1 MGFNPLISPENLWR
15 HQGGGTRRG
24 RSGPALWQAAQM
36 LGCIRIWFQKT
47 VSSKGISRRNAR
59 GLPALA
65 RFSLSVSGGKHPV
78 AIHATARSAASSLS
92 LARRCGFD
100 ENTNQSD
107 KGMIATSNAAPATNA
122 ADGDP
127 QRSCKRPAASGPT
140 AINT

>member
-1 MGFNPLISPENLWR
+1 MHPHLVPENRQLER
-15 HQGGGTRRG
+15 DQ
-24 RSGPALWQAAQM
+24 PAKRA
-36 LGCIRIWFQKT
+36 
-47 VSSKGISRRNAR
+47 
-59 GLPALA
+59 GLLALA
-65 RFSLSVSGGKHPV
+65 RFSLSVSRGKCPV

-127 QRSCKRPAASGPT
+127 
-140 AINT
+140 

>member
-1 MGFNPLISPENLWR
+1 
-15 HQGGGTRRG
+15 
-24 RSGPALWQAAQM
+24 M
-36 LGCIRIWFQKT
+36 LGCFRIWFQKT
-47 VSSKGISRRNAR
+47 GGFERDQPAKRAS
-59 GLPALA
+59 LPALA
-65 RFSLSVSGGKHPV
+65 RLSLSVKCPV

-100 ENTNQSD
+100 KNTNQRD

-127 QRSCKRPAASGPT
+127 QTFCKRPAASGPT